1 MADKVFLVLENG
13 EVLEGYSF
21 GAKKEVIGE
30 VVFTTAMTGYPE
42 TLTDKSYYGQII
54 VQSFPL
60 IGNYG
65 NITEDHESEGIHA
78 FGYIVND
85 WCRTPSN
92 FRNKGTIDAFLK
104 SQDIPGIYGIDTRR
118 LIHMIRNHGVMNG
131 KITYEEPVM
140 DEKIKDYR
148 VVNAVK
154 SVTITE
160 PRVKSTQG
168 KFKVAMMDYGYKE
181 NICRELIKR
190 GCEVTVFPAYTKV
203 EEIEAFNPD
212 GIMLS
217 NGPGDP
223 EEDKILIDELRKI
236 MNLNIPIFGICLGHQ
251 LLALANGC
259 KTKKLKFGHR
269 GANHP
274 ARSSETGRTYITS
287 QNHGY
292 AVLRDSIDENI
303 AEELFMNVNDETNE
317 GILYHNINAFS
328 VQFHP
333 EACGGPK
340 DTEFLFDDFIARM
353 EEETNA

>member
-1 MADKVFLVLENG
+1 MAEKVYLVLENG
-13 EVLEGYSF
+13 QIFEGFSF
-21 GAKKEVIGE
+21 GVKKEVIGE

-118 LIHMIRNHGVMNG
+118 LIHLIRENGVMNG
-131 KITYEEPVM
+131 KITYENPEM
-140 DEKIKDYR
+140 DEEIKNYM
-148 VVNAVK
+148 VVDAIK
-154 SVTITE
+154 SVTIDK
-160 PRVKSTQG
+160 PLCKSDQG
-168 KFKVAMMDYGYKE
+168 KYKVALMDYGYKE
-181 NICRELIKR
+181 NICRSLINR
-190 GCEVTVFPAYTKV
+190 DCQVTVFPAETSV
-203 EEIEAFNPD
+203 EEIKAFAPD

-223 EEDKILIDELRKI
+223 EENKEVIEELQKI
-236 MNLNIPIFGICLGHQ
+236 MNLNVPIFGICLGHQ

-259 KTKKLKFGHR
+259 KTSKLKFGHR

-274 ARSSETGRTYITS
+274 GRSNATGRTYITS

-292 AVLRDSIDENI
+292 AVLRESIDESK
-303 AEELFMNVNDETNE
+303 AKELFMNVNDETNE
-317 GILYHNINAFS
+317 GIIYHNINAFS

-353 EEETNA
+353 EENNA